1 MAPLLSLLLLLLAA
15 ATSGEHIQAAL
26 RRGDV
31 RPKGVNLGGWLVAE
45 RWMTYDAD
53 IWRGVPADIAERGE
67 FATMQFLG
75 HAQGDARFE
84 AHRATWI
91 TEPDI
96 AELARFGLNAVRVP
110 VGFWIREPVD
120 AGDDQASVFAPGAL
134 TYLDRLVNDWAV
146 THNVA
151 VLLSLH
157 AHRGSQNGKD
167 HSASPLPNVK
177 QWSESPANR
186 ADSAALALFLAARY
200 RASPAFLGM
209 SLMNEPEYPT
219 APSAVVEYYTS
230 VHSQLRARGDDCVL
244 VLAPMLS
251 EQAAPFLADVLRGER
266 HVWIEWHPY
275 YKWGY
280 EGKNEAQLIGD
291 AAAYGA
297 RVAQWAGNP
306 LTISEWSLGV
316 WDQYAPFADPQV
328 LRAFGQTQLASFGGA
343 RAGFFF
349 WSWRHADDARGT
361 RSGWSMRGLLRA
373 GVLAI

>member
-1 MAPLLSLLLLLLAA
+1 
-15 ATSGEHIQAAL
+15 
-26 RRGDV
+26 
-31 RPKGVNLGGWLVAE
+31 
-45 RWMTYDAD
+45 MTYDAD
-53 IWRGVPADIAERGE
+53 IWRGVPSDIAERGE

-120 AGDDQASVFAPGAL
+120 AGDDQARVFAPGAL
-134 TYLDRLVNDWAV
+134 KYLDRLVNDWAV
-146 THNVA
+146 THN
-151 VLLSLH
+151 
-157 AHRGSQNGKD
+157 D

-219 APSAVVEYYTS
+219 APSA
-230 VHSQLRARGDDCVL
+230 LRARGDDCVL

-316 WDQYAPFADPQV
+316 WD
-328 LRAFGQTQLASFGGA
+328 
-343 RAGFFF
+343 
-349 WSWRHADDARGT
+349 
-361 RSGWSMRGLLRA
+361 
-373 GVLAI
+373 